1 VTWPHGD
8 PDAVVRHV
16 LAQPAYRLTTQSTN
30 VAPQPSLLEIAWNW
44 LVQHVLN
51 PLFGP
56 IARALG
62 AAHNAGTA
70 AGVLLVIV
78 ALLALAFVVVRLAL
92 AFGRRG
98 GRASESAVSPLGELA
113 FGATDWRLVAREA
126 AARGEYGRAIAAL
139 WAAALVVLDE
149 RALVSLDPAR
159 TPGEYRRLV
168 RRLRAPA
175 AAPFDTLGER
185 FVYATFAA
193 GEASARDFEVAERAL
208 RAFEPAVSGMSVA

>member
-8 PDAVVRHV
+8 PDAVVRYV
-16 LAQPAYRLTTQSTN
+16 LAEPAYRLSPPSTN
-30 VAPQPSLLEIAWNW
+30 AAPQRTLLQIAWSW

-70 AGVLLVIV
+70 AGVVLVVV

-98 GRASESAVSPLGELA
+98 GPASGTNVAALTELGFA
-113 FGATDWRLVAREA
+113 AIDWRLVAREA
-126 AARGEYGRAIAAL
+126 AARGEYARAIAAL

-149 RALVSLDPAR
+149 RALVTLDPAR

-168 RRLRAPA
+168 RRVRA
-175 AAPFDTLGER
+175 AAAVPFDTLGER
-185 FVYATFAA
+185 FVYATYAA
-193 GEASARDFEVAERAL
+193 GASSAADFEVAELAL
-208 RAFEPAVSGMSVA
+208 RTFEPAVSAA